1 MVSKCKTSSKPA
13 TPTPF
18 DVLTL
23 IKTSLLNA
31 IAVGIRMLT
40 LLCINKIL
48 AIYVGPAG
56 YAALGQFQNA
66 VQMISTLA
74 SGAINTGVTKYTAE
88 YHDNEAEQRKVWQTA
103 GTIALTGS
111 LVLSVLVF
119 IFRERLALGFLGDAQ
134 LSTVFVWFSA
144 TLVLFVFNTL
154 LLAILNGK
162 KDIPRYVIANIAGS
176 VLALTITALMVVNW
190 GLLGALIALAVY
202 QSFTFF
208 ATLFLCL
215 KTPWFRW
222 RELVGPLDWSVAKNL
237 AKYTAMALTTA
248 ATVPL
253 SHILI
258 RNHLGQTFGWESAGY
273 WEAMWR
279 LSGGYLMLITTTL
292 SVYYLPR
299 LSELKKAEEIK
310 REIILGFRLI
320 LPIVLLLFLLIYHAR
335 NGLIELLF
343 SESFAPMEVLFL
355 WQLIGDFLKIA
366 SWLFA
371 YTMIS
376 KSMIT
381 LFISTEVIFS
391 AAFYLLVVVVTKKI
405 GLEGVAVAYAIN
417 YLAYFIV
424 MALIINKKL
433 QQ

>member
-1 MVSKCKTSSKPA
+1 M
-13 TPTPF
+13 
-18 DVLTL
+18 TL
-23 IKTSLLNA
+23 IKTSLLNV

-40 LLCINKIL
+40 LLGINKIL

-134 LSTVFVWFSA
+134 LSTVFVWFAA
-144 TLVLFVFNTL
+144 TLVLLVFNTL

-162 KDIPRYVIANIAGS
+162 KDIPRYVLANIAGS
-176 VLALTITALMVVNW
+176 VLALAITALMVVNW

-202 QSFTFF
+202 QSLAFF

-222 RELVGPLDWSVAKNL
+222 RELVGRVYWPVAKNL

-258 RNHLGQTFGWESAGY
+258 RNHMGQTLGWEAAGH

-279 LSGGYLMLITTTL
+279 LSGAYLMLVSTTL

-299 LSELKKAEEIK
+299 LSELKTGAEIK
-310 REIILGFRLI
+310 KEILSGYRVI
-320 LPIVLLLFLLIYHAR
+320 LPAAAVCASLVYHLRDFLIVT
-335 NGLIELLF
+335 LF
-343 SESFAPMEVLFL
+343 SPEFRPMEVLFF
-355 WQLIGDFLKIA
+355 WQLVGDVLKIA

-371 YTMIS
+371 FAMLG
-376 KSMIT
+376 KAMT
-381 LFISTEVIFS
+381 LLFMFTEVIFS
-391 AAFYLLVVVVTKKI
+391 ILFYLLALIFTPLYGI
-405 GLEGVAVAYAIN
+405 EGVSIAYALN
-417 YLAYFIV
+417 YFIYLPV
-424 MALIINKKL
+424 IAFLIYKKL
-433 QQ
+433 TLV